1 MTLPAPHL
9 DDRSFQD
16 LVDEA
21 KRLVQRRC
29 PEWTDHN
36 VADPG
41 VTLIETFAFMVDQL
55 IYRLNRVPDLHYVKF
70 LELLGEWLRPPAAAI
85 APLRFLLSIPQPT
98 DVMIPQGTL
107 VTTTRR
113 GTDPPIT
120 FSTLRDLNLVAV
132 HCSALM
138 KQEAGQSITD
148 HQQDLVTGTE
158 FTCFSSVPQP
168 GDALYI
174 GLSQAAPHCII
185 RLTIDARIEGIGVDP
200 LRPPVVLEAWDGHGW
215 YPTLV
220 TTDTTGGINRRGYV
234 EAQLSEHA
242 ESSVGETRAAWLR
255 VRVIPTVGDQ
265 PPYTDSPAV
274 SSIEAAVVGGTVDA
288 QQSVPVLNE
297 ILGLTTGVP
306 GQVLQLNK
314 FPLSAGQEEIVLEV
328 STPNGWTTWT
338 RVDAFAQSGPEDR
351 NFMIDDVSGRVQ
363 FGPMIRM
370 HDGSTRNYGAIP
382 LPGSTVRIPRY
393 LVGGGRI
400 GNVEAGTIS
409 VLRST
414 IPFITRVEN
423 LEPAV
428 GGVDA
433 ETLDQLKA
441 RAALSVRARNRAV
454 TPVDF
459 EQIVKTAAP
468 TLVRVQCVDATQLGR
483 PGTVL
488 ILVVPEVPPGAIP
501 FEVLQPRE
509 EVLNDVQ
516 VYLDER
522 RLVGTTV
529 RVEPPRYLGVS
540 VMVRIALADG
550 ANRSRVVA
558 EANTAIHQFLHPTM
572 GGYEGKGWP
581 FGRPLAVGDIF
592 GLLQRVPGIRYVD
605 GARVVAV
612 DALTG
617 ARGIPGDQVS
627 PGELDLLYNV
637 ANDIEV
643 IA

>member
-21 KRLVQRRC
+21 KRLVQQRC

-41 VTLIETFAFMVDQL
+41 VTLIEAFAFMVDQL
-55 IYRLNRVPDLHYVKF
+55 IYRLNRVPDLNYVKF
-70 LELLGEWLRPPAAAI
+70 LELLGEWLRPPGAAI
-85 APLRFLLSIPQPT
+85 APLRFLLSVPQPA
-98 DVMIPQGTL
+98 DVLIPQGTL
-107 VTTTRR
+107 VSTARR

-120 FSTLRDLNLVAV
+120 FSTMRDLNLVAV
-132 HCSALM
+132 QCTALM
-138 KQEAGQSITD
+138 KQESGKPLVD

-158 FTCFSSVPQP
+158 FTCFSPVPTP

-174 GLSQAAPHCII
+174 GMSDAAPHCIV
-185 RLTIDARIEGIGVDP
+185 RLSIDARIEGIGVDP

-220 TTDTTGGINRRGYV
+220 TMDTTGGINRRGQV
-234 EAQLSEHA
+234 EAQLAEHVV
-242 ESSVGETRAAWLR
+242 STVGGTRAGWLR
-255 VRVIPTVGDQ
+255 VRVVPTSGDQ
-265 PPYTDSPAV
+265 PAYTESPAV
-274 SSIEAAVVGGTVDA
+274 RGVQAAVVGGTVDA
-288 QQSVPVLNE
+288 EQSVPVLNE
-297 ILGLTTGVP
+297 VLGLTTGVP
-306 GQVLQLNK
+306 GQVMQLNK
-314 FPLSAGQEEIVLEV
+314 FPLSAGQDDLALEV
-328 STPNGWTTWT
+328 STPNGWTLWN
-338 RVDAFAQSGPEDR
+338 RVDSFAQSGPEDR
-351 NFMIDDVSGRVQ
+351 HVMIDDVSGRVQ

-370 HDGSTRNYGAIP
+370 HDGSTRNYGAVP
-382 LPGSTVRIPRY
+382 APGSTVRAPRY
-393 LVGGGRI
+393 LVGGGRS
-400 GNVEAGTIS
+400 GNVEAGTIT

-414 IPFITRVEN
+414 IPFVTRVEN
-423 LEPAV
+423 IEPAV

-454 TPVDF
+454 TPIDF

-468 TLVRVQCVDATQLGR
+468 TLVRVHCVDATSLGR

-488 ILVVPEVPPGAIP
+488 VLVVPEVPPGQIP

-516 VYLDER
+516 AYLDER
-522 RLVGTTV
+522 RLVGTVV
-529 RVEPPRYLGVS
+529 RIEPPRYLGVS
-540 VMVRIALADG
+540 VLARIALADG
-550 ANRSRVVA
+550 AARVRVVA
-558 EANTAIHQFLHPTM
+558 DANAAIAHFLHPTM
-572 GGYEGKGWP
+572 GGYDGTGWP
-581 FGRPLAVGDIF
+581 FGRPLAIGDIF

-617 ARGIPGDQVS
+617 ARGIPGDQVT

-637 ANDIEV
+637 SNDIEV

>member
-21 KRLVQRRC
+21 KRLVQQRC

-41 VTLIETFAFMVDQL
+41 VTLIEAFAFMVDQL

-85 APLRFLLSIPQPT
+85 APLRFLLSVPQPA
-98 DVMIPQGTL
+98 DVLIPQGTL
-107 VTTTRR
+107 VSTSRR
-113 GTDPPIT
+113 GTDSPIT
-120 FSTLRDLNLVAV
+120 FSTMRDLNLVAV
-132 HCSALM
+132 QCSALM
-138 KQEAGQSITD
+138 KQESGKPLVD

-158 FTCFSSVPQP
+158 FTCFSPVPTP

-174 GLSQAAPHCII
+174 GMSEAAPQCIV
-185 RLTIDARIEGIGVDP
+185 RLSIDARIEGIGVDP

-215 YPTLV
+215 YPTVV
-220 TTDTTGGINRRGYV
+220 TLDTTGGINRRGMV
-234 EAQLSEHA
+234 EAQLGEHVVSA
-242 ESSVGETRAAWLR
+242 VGGTRAGWLR
-255 VRVIPTVGDQ
+255 VRVVPTTGDQ
-265 PPYTDSPAV
+265 PAYTESPAV
-274 SSIEAAVVGGTVDA
+274 RGVQAAVVGGTVDA
-288 QQSVPVLNE
+288 EQSVPVVNE
-297 ILGLTTGVP
+297 VLGLTTGVP

-314 FPLSAGQEEIVLEV
+314 FPLSAGQEQLGLEV
-328 STPNGWTTWT
+328 STPNGWTQWT
-338 RVDAFAQSGPEDR
+338 RVDSFAQSGPQDR
-351 NFMIDDVSGRVQ
+351 HVMIDDVSGRVQ

-370 HDGSTRNYGAIP
+370 HDGSTRNYGAVP
-382 LPGSTVRIPRY
+382 APGSTVRAPRY
-393 LVGGGRI
+393 LVGGGRQ
-400 GNVEAGTIS
+400 GNVEAGTIT

-414 IPFITRVEN
+414 IPFVTRVEN
-423 LEPAV
+423 IEPAV

-454 TPVDF
+454 TPIDF

-468 TLVRVQCVDATQLGR
+468 TLVRVQCVDATSLGR

-488 ILVVPEVPPGAIP
+488 VLVVPEVPPGSIP

-509 EVLNDVQ
+509 EVLNDVKT
-516 VYLDER
+516 YLDER
-522 RLVGTTV
+522 RLVGTVV
-529 RVEPPRYLGVS
+529 RIEPPRYLGVS
-540 VMVRIALADG
+540 VLARIALADG
-550 ANRSRVVA
+550 AARIRVVA
-558 EANTAIHQFLHPTM
+558 DANAAIAHFLHPTM
-572 GGYEGKGWP
+572 GGYEGTGWP
-581 FGRPLAVGDIF
+581 FGRPLAIGDIF

-605 GARVVAV
+605 AARVVAV

-617 ARGIPGDQVS
+617 ARGIPGDQVT

-637 ANDIEV
+637 SNDIEV